1 MPAVYTTG
9 FARAFERIAEAAVVD
24 GIDPCA
30 ELPDLVMRVVAQ
42 ARILNPDAW
51 PVEIDALCRQL
62 RMRLAWVSVKDRVL
76 VGRERRRFRREV
88 YLQGINLLQF
98 AKDDAEYD

>member
-9 FARAFERIAEAAVVD
+9 FARAFEQIAEAAAVD
-24 GIDPCA
+24 RIDLCA
-30 ELPDLVMRVVAQ
+30 ELQVLATRVVAQ

-51 PVEIDALCRQL
+51 PMEIDALCRQL

-76 VGRERRRFRREV
+76 VGRERGRFRQEV

>member
-1 MPAVYTTG
+1 MPWLPWIPVA
-9 FARAFERIAEAAVVD
+9 
-24 GIDPCA
+24 CA
-30 ELPDLVMRVVAQ
+30 ELEDLAARVVAQ

-62 RMRLAWVSVKDRVL
+62 RMLQARTSVKYRML
-76 VGRERRRFRREV
+76 VGRDRQGGRREI
-88 YLQGINLLQF
+88 YLQGIDLLQF